1 MNEQTL
7 HDCSCGCKM
16 YTYSHGMGPYVNL
29 TEDTHTFIRF
39 GIRGNHTKN
48 CIFFN
53 SQLND
58 MFKTADEAVKAWNKI
73 FE

>member
-1 MNEQTL
+1 MNKITL

-29 TEDTHTFIRF
+29 NTNTSTFIKY
-39 GIRGNHTKN
+39 GIRGNHAKN

-53 SQLND
+53 SELNNQFD
-58 MFKTADEAVKAWNKI
+58 TEEEAIAAWNKI
-73 FE
+73 FK

>member
-16 YTYSHGMGPYVNL
+16 FVYSHGMGPYVNL
-29 TEDTHTFIRF
+29 NTETSTFIRW
-39 GIRGNHTKN
+39 GIRGNHSKD

-58 MFKTADEAVKAWNKI
+58 MYETVDEAVSAWNNI

>member
-1 MNEQTL
+1 MNEITL

-29 TEDTHTFIRF
+29 NTNTSTFIKY
-39 GIRGNHTKN
+39 GIRGNHAKN

-53 SQLND
+53 SELNNQ
-58 MFKTADEAVKAWNKI
+58 FNTEEEAIAAWNKI
-73 FE
+73 FK

>member
-29 TEDTHTFIRF
+29 TEDSHAFIRF
-39 GIRGNHTKN
+39 CIRVNHAKY

-58 MFKTADEAVKAWNKI
+58 MFKTVDEAVKAWNKI

>member
-1 MNEQTL
+1 MNKITL

-29 TEDTHTFIRF
+29 NTNTSTFIKY
-39 GIRGNHTKN
+39 GIRGNHAKN

-53 SQLND
+53 SELNNQFD
-58 MFKTADEAVKAWNKI
+58 TEEEAIAAWSKI
-73 FE
+73 FK

>member
-1 MNEQTL
+1 MNEIML

-16 YTYSHGMGPYVNL
+16 FTYSHGMGPYVNL
-29 TEDTHTFIRF
+29 IPENHAFIRF
-39 GIRGNHTKN
+39 GIRGNHTKD

-58 MFKTADEAVKAWNKI
+58 TFETVDEAVKAWNKI

>member
-1 MNEQTL
+1 MNETIL

-16 YTYSHGMGPYVNL
+16 YTYSHGTGPYVNL
-29 TEDTHTFIRF
+29 RPSTSAFVKY

-53 SQLND
+53 SELNSTFD
-58 MFKTADEAVKAWNKI
+58 TEQEAINAWNKI

>member
-1 MNEQTL
+1 MNEITL

-29 TEDTHTFIRF
+29 NTNTSTFIKY
-39 GIRGNHTKN
+39 GIRGNHAKN

-53 SQLND
+53 SELNNQFD
-58 MFKTADEAVKAWNKI
+58 TEEEAIAAWNKI
-73 FE
+73 FK

>member
-1 MNEQTL
+1 MNEKTL

-29 TEDTHTFIRF
+29 NINTSTFIKY
-39 GIRGNHTKN
+39 GIRGNHTKD

-53 SQLND
+53 SELNN
-58 MFKTADEAVKAWNKI
+58 MFDTEEEAINAWNKI